1 MSLFGSIQMAGNTL
15 QAMQIGLHVVGNNI
29 ANANTPGFIRERA
42 IFTPAPTMK
51 LGNLTLGLGVEVAGI
66 VQSLDKFAEDRLR
79 GAGGDRAGAEVQD
92 QTYKDIEAILG
103 ELSGTDVSSALT
115 SFFNSINEILK
126 QPEDVSIRNLAIQ
139 SGQTLSTDINNLN
152 RRVETVYAD
161 FSRKVDNLST
171 EINTLTAQ
179 ISKLNVQIVS
189 LEGGVNSSN
198 QAGSLRSQRQEA
210 VKRLAQIAD
219 VVATDTP
226 GGAVNITLRGETLVF
241 EGTRREVKSE
251 LGTSNGLPA
260 ATLKFVDGGGSVQV
274 SSGELY
280 GVYQARDTIAGG
292 FLDRLN
298 DFAGALANEFN
309 KIYAQGQGITGF
321 KAVTSQNSVSNA
333 TAGLDE
339 AGLAFTPTSGSF
351 NLLVYNQETKSTT
364 THRVD
369 VDLNGLDNDTSL
381 ASLAATLDGVEG
393 VSARITSDSRLELR
407 TESSELQLAFE
418 DDSSGLLAA
427 LGMNTFFTGSTAG
440 TLGINPELLADGS
453 KFAASRDGIG
463 VDVTNA
469 QRLITLHDQGIDGL
483 GGSSIT
489 GLYDKLVS
497 EIAQGSAAAGS
508 VADGYRVYEDT
519 LTAAAQSVS
528 GVNLDE
534 EAIDMIMLQQ
544 TYQASARYIATLSD
558 LLDVLINL

>member
-79 GAGGDRAGAEVQD
+79 DAGGDRAGAEVQN

-103 ELSGTDVSSALT
+103 ELSATDVSSALT
-115 SFFNSINEILK
+115 SFFNRINEILK

-139 SGQTLSTDINNLN
+139 SGQTLATNINNLN

-171 EINTLTAQ
+171 EINSLTSQ

-210 VKRLAQIAD
+210 VKRLAEIAD
-219 VVATDTP
+219 VKVTDTP

-251 LGTSNGLPA
+251 LGTSQGLPA

-280 GVYQARDTIAGG
+280 GAYQARDAIAGG

-298 DFAGALANEFN
+298 DFAGALVNEFN

-321 KAVTSQNSVSNA
+321 KSVTSQNSVSSS
-333 TAGLDE
+333 TVGLDE

-351 NLLVYNQETKSTT
+351 NLLVYNKETKLTT
-364 THRVD
+364 SHRVD

-381 ASLAATLDGVEG
+381 ASLAASLDGVEG
-393 VSARITSDSRLELR
+393 VSARVTSDNRLELR

-427 LGMNTFFTGSTAG
+427 LGVNTFFTGATAG

-453 KFAASRDGIG
+453 KFAASRDGVG
-463 VDVTNA
+463 VDVANA

-489 GLYDKLVS
+489 GYYDKLVN

-558 LLDVLINL
+558 LLDVLIKL